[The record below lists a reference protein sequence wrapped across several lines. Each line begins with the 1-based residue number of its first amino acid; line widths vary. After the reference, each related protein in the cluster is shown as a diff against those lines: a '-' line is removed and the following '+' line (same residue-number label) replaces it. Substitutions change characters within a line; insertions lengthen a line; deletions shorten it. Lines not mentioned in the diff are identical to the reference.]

1 MLKRVAGCI
10 SRCNC
15 MSLMEP
21 LAIRLSGQTK
31 PAKSQSLAIPR
42 YLEYRSSGFYQRL
55 TACGLLDWLC
65 RAKPTISFS
74 ISHTLCDQLP
84 SKWYALRSEFLPEAT
99 IRQYRIVAPQTAR
112 DMERLINHRR
122 CA

>member
-1 MLKRVAGCI
+1 
-10 SRCNC
+10 

-31 PAKSQSLAIPR
+31 PAKSLVIPR
-42 YLEYRSSGFYQRL
+42 YLEYRNSGFYQRL
-55 TACGLLDWLC
+55 TACGLVDWLC
-65 RAKPTISFS
+65 RANPTISFS

-84 SKWYALRSEFLPEAT
+84 SKRYALRSEFQPQAT
-99 IRQYRIVAPQTAR
+99 VRQYRIVAPEAAR

-122 CA
+122 YA